1 MFKGRNFYIIHI
13 CYNFSINA
21 INSTINSYKVTL
33 TKILIAL
40 SKLNSIA

>member
-13 CYNFSINA
+13 GYNFSINA
-21 INSTINSYKVTL
+21 MNSTINSYKVTL
-33 TKILIAL
+33 TKILNAL

>member
-1 MFKGRNFYIIHI
+1 MFKGRNIYIIHI
-13 CYNFSINA
+13 GYNLSINA

-33 TKILIAL
+33 TKILNDL

>member
-1 MFKGRNFYIIHI
+1 MFEGRNIYIIHI
-13 CYNFSINA
+13 GYNFSINA

-33 TKILIAL
+33 TKILNAL